1 MNSNSLNQETL
12 EDLISQIKCNMPDMT
27 YKHLY
32 NIDDEN
38 EVTFSEIRKIKKPDI
53 FNDIEDFLYK
63 ENNYQYIIELE
74 SKLNEYQIDFFNE
87 HSSIKLK
94 PKLQEMNFIE
104 LLISLNPN
112 CEQFILTDN
121 SREEYLNE
129 IKKNYS
135 INEYTVIQERVN
147 LFFKGRIVETVSKR
161 ELTII
166 ELLHLTINEE
176 KYKSKYSSFG
186 SVFENIKIAST
197 KINQQTLDNSYNAII
212 KTIKK
217 DFNNEHLIKLIE
229 YEKETNLN
237 LFTKPNKYKE
247 LKKNNHYMDF
257 LYGCITKNYN
267 GQRVFYEFVI
277 SMIRAYKLYF
287 YVLKNKDKEKKLKNA
302 ILTIQS
308 IDDKLINITNEYRA
322 LLIPTKYQKYIPF
335 LVLSKKLSISDNK
348 LFNYYN
354 AVREKENTNKNQ
366 NTSKSAYL
374 KFIKS
379 TEANSFIVNL

>member
-1 MNSNSLNQETL
+1 MNSNCLNQNIL
-12 EDLISQIKCNMPDMT
+12 EDLISQIKCNMPNIT
-27 YKHLY
+27 YKHLH
-32 NIDDEN
+32 NVDNEN
-38 EVTFSEIRKIKKPDI
+38 VVTFSESRKIKKPHI

-74 SKLNEYQIDFFNE
+74 NELNEYQIDFFNE
-87 HSSIKLK
+87 HFSIKLK
-94 PKLQEMNFIE
+94 PKLQEMSYIE
-104 LLISLNPN
+104 LLLSFNPS

-121 SREEYLNE
+121 SREEYLNQ
-129 IKKNYS
+129 IKKNYTVRES
-135 INEYTVIQERVN
+135 KVIQEKVN
-147 LFFKGRIVETVSKR
+147 SFLKGRILETVSKR

-166 ELLHLTINEE
+166 ELLHLTIDEE

-186 SVFENIKIAST
+186 SFFENIKIAST
-197 KINQQTLDNSYNAII
+197 KINQETLDNSYNAII

-217 DFNNEHLIKLIE
+217 HFNNEHLIKLIE
-229 YEKETNLN
+229 NERKINSD
-237 LFTKPNKYKE
+237 LFTNYNKYKE

-308 IDDKLINITNEYRA
+308 IDDKLIKITNEYRA
-322 LLIPTKYQKYIPF
+322 LLIPAKYQKYIPF
-335 LVLSKKLSISDNK
+335 LVLSKNLSIDDNK

-354 AVREKENTNKNQ
+354 AVRKNE

-379 TEANSFIVNL
+379 SEANSFIVNL

>member
-1 MNSNSLNQETL
+1 
-12 EDLISQIKCNMPDMT
+12 
-27 YKHLY
+27 
-32 NIDDEN
+32 
-38 EVTFSEIRKIKKPDI
+38 
-53 FNDIEDFLYK
+53 
-63 ENNYQYIIELE
+63 
-74 SKLNEYQIDFFNE
+74 LNEYQIDFFNE

-287 YVLKNKDKEKKLKNA
+287 YVLKNKGKEKKLKNA